1 MDLIPYTTKLNS
13 INAEQIPQ
21 IKRNDAEIPF
31 RKANHL
37 AIDVPPRE
45 CYADGYVDDL
55 ITAVLDF
62 LRATNQARHAVPLTL
77 NVMYRPVNDD
87 DPIHRDKFLSRW
99 KLTAEGGL
107 EEIKTVL
114 GWRIDMRILNLR
126 TRRQS
131 NKMDLGS
138 SGNREKA
145 VKQRISDEE
154 ASYILHEGRFFLNR
168 ISVIQEANSAS
179 QKEAATTPPSLS
191 LIS

>member
-1 MDLIPYTTKLNS
+1 MWIRHALLAFTIICDITYFLACLPFGVADAPGKHKVPSNMTVDLAQALIDDETWDPTELNS
-13 INAEQIPQ
+13 IHAEQIPQ

-62 LRATNQARHAVPLTL
+62 LRATNRARHAVPLTL

-126 TRRQS
+126 T
-131 NKMDLGS
+131 
-138 SGNREKA
+138 
-145 VKQRISDEE
+145 
-154 ASYILHEGRFFLNR
+154 
-168 ISVIQEANSAS
+168 
-179 QKEAATTPPSLS
+179 
-191 LIS
+191 